1 MRRAPNGVRSLMP
14 SDPLLRISGVKMRF
28 GGVIALGGVSF
39 GVGYTEVSA
48 HLESTRSSQ
57 AGLFDFS
64 TQGPEMFFR
73 IAF

>member
-1 MRRAPNGVRSLMP
+1 LYRYRPN
-14 SDPLLRISGVKMRF
+14 
-28 GGVIALGGVSF
+28 VSF